1 MNSMYLNAFN
11 SLALIVFLMSV
22 SSCAKEKA
30 VAPAVKSNTVEQVNN
45 ALYSSTHGI
54 EVMQY
59 ILIQANS
66 HKNNDEATPLFPNP
80 CTQVVTQDL
89 GGGKTLA
96 TLDFGTIGCTDIN
109 GVNYRGKVTVT
120 YNSTDIAIPNT
131 EFKVQY
137 YNFVMGN
144 ISQEGKLTMKN
155 LGTGANGLPRG
166 SVKSSAYVTDLS
178 NGTVYFQS
186 MDVTVENP
194 GYENWITGSI
204 VIKDSP
210 SATPNVTYT
219 ITEKLVQPYTT
230 CANTVS
236 GVVDTQQPGQPTE
249 SLDYGN
255 GTCDDL
261 GILTINGVASVVNVS
276 H

>member
-1 MNSMYLNAFN
+1 MYLKVF
-11 SLALIVFLMSV
+11 SSSALFVLLMSV
-22 SSCAKEKA
+22 SSCTKEKA
-30 VAPAVKSNTVEQVNN
+30 VAPATKSNTVQQVNS
-45 ALYSSTHGI
+45 ALYSSSHGL

-59 ILIQANS
+59 ILTQANS
-66 HKNNDEATPLFPNP
+66 HKNNDESTPLFPNP
-80 CTQVVTQDL
+80 CTQVVTQDI
-89 GGGKTLA
+89 GGGKTMA
-96 TLDFGTIGCTDIN
+96 TLDFGTIGCTDVN
-109 GVNYRGKVTVT
+109 GVSYRGKVTVT
-120 YNSTDIAIPNT
+120 YNSADIAIPNT

-155 LGTGANGLPRG
+155 LGIGANGLPRG

-178 NGTVYFQS
+178 TGTVYFQS
-186 MDVTVENP
+186 MDITVENP

-210 SATPNVTYT
+210 SAAPNVTYT

-236 GVVDTQQPGQPTE
+236 GVVDTQRPGQPTE
-249 SLDYGN
+249 TLDYGD

-261 GILTINGVASVVNVS
+261 GILTTNGTASVVTVS
-276 H
+276 N